1 MVADAPD
8 RVFTA
13 NCCYSSLG
21 YHPRPPTV
29 LKMLAAASLSPQS
42 LGRQPIRQ
50 QPAATAGKMDPCHH
64 WQR

>member
-1 MVADAPD
+1 MVADAPETVYC
-8 RVFTA
+8 RLLLLELGLPPQVTA
-13 NCCYSSLG
+13 
-21 YHPRPPTV
+21 V

-50 QPAATAGKMDPCHH
+50 QPAAPAGEMDPCHH